1 MTSLVDPR
9 AAARIK
15 AAFDTCELVV
25 QAVQTRRARL
35 GKVTPKAAP
44 TRTTMIYER
53 GTVRIVTD
61 RG

>member
-25 QAVQTRRARL
+25 QAVQTRRVRL
-35 GKVTPKAAP
+35 GKAKPKAAP
-44 TRTTMIYER
+44 TRSTMIYEG
-53 GTVRIVTD
+53 GTVRVVPD

>member
-44 TRTTMIYER
+44 RTTMIYER